1 MPQLLVRAGL
11 RPSSSNGV
19 ETDCTV
25 QTPVRLLGSRYPSV
39 MGSDRAGDSL
49 NPQAILGGLRKLPM
63 FPRTTSVER
72 DRALRAWD
80 TIRKR
85 RTEKLVKNNVPLDRF
100 AFSPALKNVVT
111 GTYTLRAPLIKKS
124 ALTTVENGGVGKYLS
139 DGWALNYAI
148 GCTHACRF
156 CYVDSI
162 HKVYGRP
169 RAGNMV
175 MQAWGNYFAVPRDME
190 QLIEET
196 PWSRWQGKEVM
207 MSSMHDP
214 YLPQLVGV
222 TRKILEAALPAGVN
236 FCIQT
241 RSPLASRDFTLL
253 QQYRDQVRLQVSI
266 ATLSPELARV
276 IEPRVAPPRGRFE
289 LLRKAKNAG
298 LRVGVILAPILPPVP
313 QRQLPI
319 EDLGNMMAWLA
330 EIKPDLVFGE
340 CIHRR
345 GSNMGELEL
354 VLGSKLG
361 LDGFDLKMERAF
373 YRQLAHHHLE
383 GKWWREFH

>member
-1 MPQLLVRAGL
+1 
-11 RPSSSNGV
+11 
-19 ETDCTV
+19 
-25 QTPVRLLGSRYPSV
+25 
-39 MGSDRAGDSL
+39 MGSNRASDSL
-49 NPQAILGGLRKLPM
+49 NPQTILGGLRKLPM
-63 FPRTTSVER
+63 FPRTTSIER

-85 RTEKLVKNNVPLDRF
+85 RTEKLTKDNVPLDRF

-111 GTYTLRAPLIKKS
+111 GTYILRAPLIKKS
-124 ALTTVENGGVGKYLS
+124 ALTTVENGGVGKHLS

-175 MQAWGNYFAVPRDME
+175 MQAWGNYFAVPKDME
-190 QLIEET
+190 RLIEET
-196 PWSRWQGKEVM
+196 PWSRWRGKEVM

-214 YLPQLVGV
+214 YLPQLVDV

-236 FCIQT
+236 LCIQT
-241 RSPLASRDFTLL
+241 RSPLASRDFALL
-253 QQYRDQVRLQVSI
+253 QKYPDQVRLQVSI

-298 LRVGVILAPILPPVP
+298 LRVGVILAPILPAVP

-319 EDLGNMMAWLA
+319 EDLSNMMTWLA

-345 GSNMGELEL
+345 GSNMGELED
-354 VLGSKLG
+354 VLGSKLE
-361 LDGFDLKMERAF
+361 LDGFDLKMEKAF
-373 YRQLAHHHLE
+373 YRQLAHHHLD